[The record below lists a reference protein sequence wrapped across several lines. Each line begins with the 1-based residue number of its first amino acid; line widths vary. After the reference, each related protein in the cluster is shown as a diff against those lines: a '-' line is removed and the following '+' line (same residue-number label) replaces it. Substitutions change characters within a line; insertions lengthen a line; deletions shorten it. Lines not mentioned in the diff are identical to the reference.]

1 VGPVKY
7 KVKERKVLENKEI
20 EGPSSSTQVIIERRT
35 LDPWTLYLYSMKS
48 PATKEKYLMRL
59 GKFLDFLN
67 IQEGGAL
74 EDKSRIFAKKGRD
87 DNIWAFNGI
96 LSFIQL
102 LKERVDRKEITAGT
116 IRNYVKS
123 IRLFCQMA
131 DISIPWDK
139 ITRGIPRGRR
149 YADDRAP
156 TLDEIKKMCEYPDR
170 RIKPV
175 IYTMVSSGIRVG
187 AWDYLHWGNIQ
198 PIEQESKI
206 VAARMIVYADEDD
219 SYITYITP
227 SAYRELAE
235 WMKYRE
241 ESGEIIT
248 ENSWVMRDLWDT
260 RVKISK
266 GLITI
271 PKKLTAIGVKR
282 LMERAIWAQGLRK
295 KLEAGKKRHPFPTN
309 HSLRKYFK
317 TRCELA
323 GMKPINIENLM
334 GHSTG
339 ISDSYYRPTENDLLQ
354 DYLKCVDALTI
365 SDEKSLQKKVEDL
378 ANKSEDNKYLVNAK
392 LSEKEKQI
400 EVLIR
405 KQEQFEVLIQSLI
418 DSGQLKPTS

>member
-1 VGPVKY
+1 
-7 KVKERKVLENKEI
+7 VKERKVLENKEI
-20 EGPSSSTQVIIERRT
+20 EGLSSSAQVTIERRG
-35 LDPWTLYLYSMKS
+35 LDPWTLYLYAMKS

-67 IQEGGAL
+67 LLEEGTL
-74 EDKSRIFAKKGRD
+74 EDKSRVFAEKGRD
-87 DNIWAFNGI
+87 DNVWAFNNI
-96 LSFIQL
+96 LKFIQL

-123 IRLFCQMA
+123 IKLFCQMA
-131 DISIPWDK
+131 DISIPWEK
-139 ITRGIPRGRR
+139 ITRGIPKGRR

-170 RIKPV
+170 RIKPL
-175 IYTMVSSGIRVG
+175 IYIMVSSGIRVG
-187 AWDYLHWGNIQ
+187 AWDYLCWGNIQ
-198 PIEQESKI
+198 PIEQEGKI
-206 VAARMIVYADEDD
+206 IAARMLVYAGEDD
-219 SYITYITP
+219 SYISYITP

-248 ENSWVMRDLWDT
+248 DNSWVMRDLWDT

-266 GLITI
+266 GLVTI

-365 SDEKSLQKKVEDL
+365 NDEKSLQKKVEEL

-405 KQEQFEVLIQSLI
+405 KQEKFEVLIQSLI
-418 DSGQLKPTS
+418 DSGQLKPISK

>member
-1 VGPVKY
+1 
-7 KVKERKVLENKEI
+7 VKERKVLENKEL
-20 EGPSSSTQVIIERRT
+20 EGPSLSSAIVIERRG
-35 LDPWTLYLYSMKS
+35 LDPWTLYLYAMKS

-59 GKFLDFLN
+59 GKFLNFLN
-67 IQEGGAL
+67 IQGGIL
-74 EDKSRIFAKKGRD
+74 EDKSRVFAEKGRN

-96 LSFIQL
+96 LKFIQL
-102 LKERVDRKEITAGT
+102 LKERVDQKEITAGT

-123 IRLFCQMA
+123 IKLFCQMA
-131 DISIPWDK
+131 DISISWDK

-198 PIEQESKI
+198 PIEQEGKI

-248 ENSWVMRDLWDT
+248 DNSWVMRDLWDT

-266 GLITI
+266 GLVTI

-354 DYLKCVDALTI
+354 DYLKCVDVLTI
-365 SDEKSLQKKVEDL
+365 NDEKSLQKKVEEL

-392 LSEKEKQI
+392 LSDKERQI
-400 EVLIR
+400 EILIK

-418 DSGQLKPTS
+418 DSGQLKPTIRT

>member
-1 VGPVKY
+1 
-7 KVKERKVLENKEI
+7 VLENKEI
-20 EGPSSSTQVIIERRT
+20 EGSSSAWSTVTIERGG
-35 LDPWTLYLYSMKS
+35 LDPWILYLYAMKS

-59 GKFLDFLN
+59 GKFLNFLN
-67 IQEGGAL
+67 LQKEGTL
-74 EDKSRIFAKKGRD
+74 EDKSRAFAEKGRN
-87 DNIWAFNGI
+87 DNVWAFNSI
-96 LSFIQL
+96 LKFIQL

-123 IRLFCQMA
+123 IKLFCQMA
-131 DISIPWDK
+131 DILIPWDK
-139 ITRGIPRGRR
+139 ITRGIPKGRR

-170 RIKPV
+170 RIKPL

-198 PIEQESKI
+198 PIEQEGKTI
-206 VAARMIVYADEDD
+206 AARMLIYAGEDD

-248 ENSWVMRDLWDT
+248 DNSWVMRDLWDT

-266 GLITI
+266 GLVTI

-295 KLEAGKKRHPFPTN
+295 KLEAGKKRHPFATN

-317 TRCELA
+317 TRCELE
-323 GMKPINIENLM
+323 GMKPINIENLI

-339 ISDSYYRPTENDLLQ
+339 ISDCYFRPTLNDLLQ

-365 SDEKSLQKKVEDL
+365 NDEKTLQKKVEEL
-378 ANKSEDNKYLVNAK
+378 ANKSEDNQYLVNAK
-392 LSEKEKQI
+392 MYEKEKQI
-400 EVLIR
+400 EILLR
-405 KQEQFEVLIQSLI
+405 KQEKFEVLIQSLI
-418 DSGQLKPTS
+418 DTGQLKPTNIKE